1 MTNGPVTEAD
11 AIVQQLM
18 LDALD
23 LVHTHDGWIEDLPK
37 ALRGVKAS
45 QAAWKPDAE
54 TPSIWEITLHVN
66 QWLGDLIKDL
76 RHEEAP
82 KPEDWPPVTETSESS
97 WEDLIE
103 RTMANTKELRG
114 LVAALTR
121 DDLLRPATG
130 RKTPLFSHIISI
142 LVHDA
147 YHAGQIVKM
156 RQIMKSQGIR

>member
-66 QWLGDLIKDL
+66 QWLGD
-76 RHEEAP
+76 
-82 KPEDWPPVTETSESS
+82 
-97 WEDLIE
+97 
-103 RTMANTKELRG
+103 
-114 LVAALTR
+114 
-121 DDLLRPATG
+121 
-130 RKTPLFSHIISI
+130 RKS
-142 LVHDA
+142 V
-147 YHAGQIVKM
+147 V
-156 RQIMKSQGIR
+156 